1 MFDLS
6 TFRHIVRASAAY
18 DMLLTLPFATPWTFA
33 MVHAMLSGASVKLG
47 GLPLPAFEPFHV
59 LMACL
64 LGSVVMVWSVLRLR
78 DPQPLYGRYDA
89 AGRLLFSTWML
100 WTWLQT
106 GTPLLWLFIVP
117 EFAWFVVQS
126 LPVRAAGAAEGKM
139 DRVAA

>member
-18 DMLLTLPFATPWTFA
+18 DVLVTLPFATPWTFA
-33 MVHAMLSGASVKLG
+33 MAHTMLSGASVKLG
-47 GLPLPAFEPFHV
+47 GTPLPVFEPFHI

-126 LPVRAAGAAEGKM
+126 LPVRAAGAGQGKM